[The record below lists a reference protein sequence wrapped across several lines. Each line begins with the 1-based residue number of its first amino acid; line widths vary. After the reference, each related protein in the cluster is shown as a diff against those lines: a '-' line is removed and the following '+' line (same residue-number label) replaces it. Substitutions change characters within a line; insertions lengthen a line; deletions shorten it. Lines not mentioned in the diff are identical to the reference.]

1 MNLWSTVLLHCTN
14 SHLKKKKGSL
24 ILIIIPNTYAL
35 LKKRTIWM
43 EHNLQEV
50 PLKKKDFY
58 TVCTGH
64 PNSLQNK
71 AIIFYITLP
80 FAHYWK
86 RHYYCVADETLI
98 HLIKPSYASIAN
110 STGNTFITVNTIPTK
125 KMDLELPYQ
134 FYTVNIRTWRN
145 AC

>member
-1 MNLWSTVLLHCTN
+1 
-14 SHLKKKKGSL
+14 
-24 ILIIIPNTYAL
+24 
-35 LKKRTIWM
+35 M

-50 PLKKKDFY
+50 PLKKDFY

-86 RHYYCVADETLI
+86 RHYYCVADETHI